1 MAKVNNKRK
10 NEELVKMLQRLDGE
24 EVDDSE
30 MDEDTKKMVSGLTNE
45 YEEEHRYLKG
55 LFDGIDEIAKKDR
68 ELQYQQT
75 LKKYTDEAIE
85 QARQKANR
93 EFGIHDDDSL
103 LKELSHKL

>member
-55 LFDGIDEIAKKDR
+55 LFDGIDEIANVD
-68 ELQYQQT
+68 
-75 LKKYTDEAIE
+75 
-85 QARQKANR
+85 
-93 EFGIHDDDSL
+93 
-103 LKELSHKL
+103 